1 MIKYIVITFG
11 LFCFCA
17 QAPGSFIMIAS
28 AQNSTHYHL
37 LKQVTL
43 GGEGGWD
50 FLAVDEEPR
59 TLYITHGTQV
69 ETYDLDNDSLMAPIL
84 HTDGAHG
91 VAIADREKHGF
102 ISCGKSNSVLEFD
115 LSTHDTIQRI
125 PVGQKPD
132 AILYEYATRHIFVMN
147 AKSNTISV
155 LDAKTGALLA
165 TIPLNG
171 NPESAVSDERGAVF
185 VNIESKSEVTK
196 INANTNT
203 VEAVW
208 KLAPRIADDAGVGPT
223 ALAMDRGANR
233 LFVGCANQKMIVMNA
248 ENGKITQTFPIGKGV
263 DAATFD
269 PFLKLAFSASGEGN
283 VTILQE
289 TTQGKYRL
297 AQKLDTKRGA
307 RTIAYDPSTHDIYL
321 VTADFGPTPPATKE
335 QPKPHPTILSGT
347 FTLLKYGEGSE

>member
-59 TLYITHGTQV
+59 TLYITHGTEV

-165 TIPLNG
+165 TIPLDG

-269 PFLKLAFSASGEGN
+269 PFRSSPSARAAK
-283 VTILQE
+283 E
-289 TTQGKYRL
+289 TLPFCKRPRKANTDSRKSSN
-297 AQKLDTKRGA
+297 TKRGA
-307 RTIAYDPSTHDIYL
+307 RTIAYDPHARHL
-321 VTADFGPTPPATKE
+321 PRHRRFR
-335 QPKPHPTILSGT
+335 PHAAG
-347 FTLLKYGEGSE
+347 YERAA